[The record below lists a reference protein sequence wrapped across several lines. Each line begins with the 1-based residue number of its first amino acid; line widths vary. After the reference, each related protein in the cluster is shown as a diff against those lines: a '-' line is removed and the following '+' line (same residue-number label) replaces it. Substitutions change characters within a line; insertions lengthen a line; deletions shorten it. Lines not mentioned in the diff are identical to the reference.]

1 MRVGDLVKIE
11 GGSYGTIVREQY
23 ACRFISSTVDRDM
36 IDGGMGHL
44 AGSYGSAID
53 VVHHKTGERL
63 RHRVSSK
70 SFEVIND

>member
-1 MRVGDLVKIE
+1 MKSGDLVILLS
-11 GGSYGTIVREQY
+11 GGYGTIVREPY
-23 ACRFISSTVDRDM
+23 TSRFISSTVDRDM